1 MHDRGRMI
9 WSIATLEMGM
19 MNDVSEDCPFC
30 RIARGDDPAAE
41 IVCERER
48 WVAFF
53 PPEPATPGHT
63 LVMPRVHVPDLWS
76 ADARLAAEMMEAVI
90 HVGQAIES
98 AVNPEGMNLITSR
111 GEAAEQSVFHLH
123 LHIVPRWRDDE
134 LDIWPPKEA
143 MQRQLK
149 DNVAVAVRRACLEQ

>member
-1 MHDRGRMI
+1 MIDWVCMI
-9 WSIATLEMGM
+9 WFDQGRYKQ
-19 MNDVSEDCPFC
+19 MNDASEDCPFC
-30 RIARGDDPAAE
+30 MIARGE
-41 IVCERER
+41 GSSVEVVCERDQ

-63 LVMPRVHVPDLWS
+63 LVIPRVHVADLWS
-76 ADARLAAEMMEAVI
+76 ADARLSTELMEAVI
-90 HVGQAIES
+90 HVGHAVEK

-134 LDIWPPKEA
+134 LDLWPPKQP
-143 MQRQLK
+143 MQKELK
-149 DNVAVAVRRACLEQ
+149 DNVADAVRKACLEQ